1 MVTENNFI
9 YVLVGIFIIFLVV
22 NYMTNQEKFI
32 VVQSGA
38 PNVVQA
44 PVSQFPSFSLSP
56 KSYTL
61 INTIKPKLQ
70 LYVDNLDNVI
80 STLQSQI
87 ITKSQEVPAP
97 YHSTMYISNPPIM
110 PTDINNNLLV
120 NALTSEINNLKTTVT
135 SYLQLRNSLASID
148 VVDLIVNKL
157 SSSDCDRLLE
167 LISTRSDSID
177 IDDLAQKIG
186 VFKARLPTNTT
197 TVQNALY
204 IVGCFVPASSAINNL
219 LQA

>member
-22 NYMTNQEKFI
+22 NFMTNQEKFV
-32 VVQSGA
+32 VVQSSA
-38 PNVVQA
+38 PPM
-44 PVSQFPSFSLSP
+44 PVSLQGPSFSLSP

-80 STLQSQI
+80 STLQTQI
-87 ITKSQEVPAP
+87 INKSQEVPSP

-110 PTDINNNLLV
+110 PTDINNNAIV
-120 NALTSEINNLKTTVT
+120 NALTKEIKNLQITVT
-135 SYLQLRNSLASID
+135 SYLQLRNSLANID
-148 VVDLIVNKL
+148 VVDLVVNQL
-157 SSSDCDRLLE
+157 TSGDCDRLLD

-177 IDDLAQKIG
+177 INDLAQKIG
-186 VFKARLPTNTT
+186 MFKSKLPTNTA
-197 TVQNALY
+197 TVQSALY